1 MISYGAE
8 NKEQM
13 KKLAA
18 ELLGR
23 LFVDAAV
30 SLKMTED
37 KGKGF
42 NVEPA
47 DLNKILGANGRE
59 ASFEYLFR
67 MVQPSMLANSE
78 SLQDFAKTFG
88 YSVTAKGS
96 GGQLNWT
103 VSFKPTF

>member
-30 SLKMTED
+30 NLKMPDD

-42 NVEPA
+42 TVEPG

-67 MVQPSMLANSE
+67 IVQPPTLAESQ
-78 SLQDFAKTFG
+78 SLQDFAQTFG
-88 YSVTAKGS
+88 YSVIAKGS
-96 GGQLNWT
+96 GNQLNWT